1 MRKYTK
7 ENSYLCIMI
16 ELVVF
21 DFDGTLGDTLE
32 LILKCNHETRRRMGA
47 PVIPDSA
54 IIATIGIPLRDG
66 IREMN
71 PGIPEADIPLWFKTY
86 REVFAQYEHTIIP
99 SLFPG
104 VKETLASLHSRG
116 CILTVASSRETDS
129 LNTFLRGMGIAQYFS
144 YVLGAED
151 VTHAKPNPEPVLK
164 TLERFGLSG
173 TQTLVVGDMPVD
185 IQMGLG
191 AGAFTCG
198 VTFGNSSKE
207 ELLKAGAHHVID
219 SFTELLSIPE
229 LSGLSSASQGGL

>member
-1 MRKYTK
+1 MNK
-7 ENSYLCIMI
+7 LI
-16 ELVVF
+16 VF

-32 LILKCNHETRRRMGA
+32 LILACNHETRRRMGA
-47 PVIPDSA
+47 PVIPDSS

-66 IREMN
+66 LSVMN
-71 PGIPEADIPLWFKTY
+71 PGVTPEEIPLWFKTY
-86 REVFAQYEHTIIP
+86 REVFAEYERRITP

-104 VKETLASLHSRG
+104 VAETLEALHSRG

-129 LNTFLRGMGIAQYFS
+129 LNSFLGRMGIAQYFS

-151 VTHAKPNPEPVLK
+151 VTNAKPNPEPVLK
-164 TLERFGLSG
+164 TLEHFGLSG
-173 TQTLVVGDMPVD
+173 AETLVVGDMPVD

-229 LSGLSSASQGGL
+229 LSGLSSASQGGQLRPMAERQ